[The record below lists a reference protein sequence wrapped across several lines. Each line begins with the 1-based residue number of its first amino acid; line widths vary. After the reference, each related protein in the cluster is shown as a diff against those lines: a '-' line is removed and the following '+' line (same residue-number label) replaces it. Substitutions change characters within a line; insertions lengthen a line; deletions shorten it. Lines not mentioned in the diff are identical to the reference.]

1 MQCRPAVLGAAGAG
15 AAAAPKSAEYY
26 AERDARVA
34 AKIRANRRNAPA
46 RFPEEAVSFC
56 ACGALMWSPPFQPSG
71 ILSVFEQYAFAHYGR
86 TLFVLYNTN
95 TGDIGLVRKCRGPH
109 DADQFSALVGG
120 QLAMLAT
127 LCLRDGIEN
136 ARVMIHRSEI
146 FTDSAPM
153 RAFAAIIRV
162 KYPDL
167 SFSAIQVMSEWMG
180 DLTMNFRT
188 YMDNC
193 LRCEALIAVDR
204 AILNGRGNGKA
215 NYCAF

>member
-1 MQCRPAVLGAAGAG
+1 MQCRPAAVQGFAGAG
-15 AAAAPKSAEYY
+15 AKSAEYY
-26 AERDARVA
+26 AERDARIA

-46 RFPEEAVSFC
+46 FRIPEEPVSF
-56 ACGALMWSPPFQPSG
+56 AECGALMWSPPFQPSG
-71 ILSVFEQYAFAHYGR
+71 ILSVFDEYTFAHYGR
-86 TLFVLYNTN
+86 TMFVFYNKN
-95 TGDIGLVRKCRGPH
+95 TGDIGLVRKCRGPY
-109 DADQFSALVGG
+109 DADQFSAIVGG
-120 QLAMLAT
+120 ELAMLAT
-127 LCLRDGIEN
+127 LSLRDGIEN
-136 ARVMIHRSEI
+136 ARIMIHRSEL

-180 DLTMNFRT
+180 ELTMNFRT

-193 LRCEALIAVDR
+193 LRCEALIVIDR